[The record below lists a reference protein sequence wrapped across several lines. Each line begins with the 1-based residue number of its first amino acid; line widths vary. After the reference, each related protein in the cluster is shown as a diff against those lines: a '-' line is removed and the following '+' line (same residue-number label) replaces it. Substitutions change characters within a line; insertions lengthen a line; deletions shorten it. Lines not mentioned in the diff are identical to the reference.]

1 MFRKIPWASPA
12 ILCLGWLAFLPSAYA
27 QDRPAADPFVA
38 VVARVTPPVL
48 LQRAGADALSPLKQD
63 DRLYPGDR
71 VATQEGGHASIIF
84 ADNAVELKLIPNTEL
99 TIQGQR
105 GSGGIVKRIYMEIG
119 RLLTRVLE
127 GEMEVVT
134 PSCVASVKGTQWWT
148 TVDRAQMTQVIVLEG
163 EVMVENRSSGA
174 VNLVSAGNTATSS
187 PTGGQTVAPTQAQEI
202 PQEPP
207 GTDQGSLQIEFEND
221 SGQSKTLYI
230 DFDR

>member
-1 MFRKIPWASPA
+1 MIRKIFWIPA
-12 ILCLGWLAFLPSAYA
+12 AIPFLGWLAFLPSAYS

-48 LQRAGADALSPLKQD
+48 LQRAGADALVPLKQD

-71 VATQEGGHASIIF
+71 VVSEEGGHASIIF

-105 GSGGIVKRIYMEIG
+105 GSNGIVKRMYMEIG

-127 GEMEVVT
+127 GEMEVIT
-134 PSCVASVKGTQWWT
+134 PTCVASVKGTQWWT
-148 TVDRAQMTQVIVLEG
+148 TVDRAQVTQVIVLEG
-163 EVMVENRSSGA
+163 EVTVENRSSGA
-174 VNLVSAGNTATSS
+174 INLVSAGNTATSS

-202 PQEPP
+202 PQAPP
-207 GTDQGSLQIEFEND
+207 GSDQGSLQIEFESN